1 MKHMKSV
8 LNEVPEV
15 FVQQVDNPKQMPD
28 PLQTHAQGN
37 GVPLTMVSP
46 VPVGWSSHV
55 LVALSEDVLSVLWSF
70 LPAPE
75 EFRCPQL
82 VLYLCAQ
89 FPLVSDL
96 CPFQAMHRNV
106 FQGAKG
112 FKWEK

>member
-1 MKHMKSV
+1 MKYLRYLSST
-8 LNEVPEV
+8 
-15 FVQQVDNPKQMPD
+15 VDNPEQMPD

-37 GVPLTMVSP
+37 GVPLTTVSP
-46 VPVGWSSHV
+46 VSVAWSSHV
-55 LVALSEDVLSVLWSF
+55 SVAPSEDVLNVLWNL

-89 FPLVSDL
+89 FPLVSGL
-96 CPFQAMHRNV
+96 HPYQVMHRNV

>member
-1 MKHMKSV
+1 MKYLRYLSST
-8 LNEVPEV
+8 
-15 FVQQVDNPKQMPD
+15 VDNPKQMPD

-46 VPVGWSSHV
+46 VLVGWSSHV
-55 LVALSEDVLSVLWSF
+55 LVALSEDVLSVLWSL

-82 VLYLCAQ
+82 VLDLCAQ
-89 FPLVSDL
+89 FPLVSGL